1 MLGMPSRSDAQ
12 AHVDASAEQVLP
24 STETLFPQGLLQ
36 EVAAGRIRL
45 RLSYRSGEDLIIMSA
60 KEVAELDAR
69 ASGVPEGEAKGSPL
83 TGRETDILRLIA
95 GGNGGSAVALE
106 LGLAL
111 NTVNQHLIAARR
123 KLQVTSSKEAARLA
137 QENGWL
143 RAVASD

>member
-1 MLGMPSRSDAQ
+1 MRVMPSRSDAQ
-12 AHVDASAEQVLP
+12 AQVDASVERVLP
-24 STETLFPQGLLQ
+24 ATETLFPQGLLQ

-69 ASGVPEGEAKGSPL
+69 AGGAPEGEVKGSPL

-95 GGNGGSAVALE
+95 VGNRGSAVALE

-143 RAVASD
+143 WDVEVG